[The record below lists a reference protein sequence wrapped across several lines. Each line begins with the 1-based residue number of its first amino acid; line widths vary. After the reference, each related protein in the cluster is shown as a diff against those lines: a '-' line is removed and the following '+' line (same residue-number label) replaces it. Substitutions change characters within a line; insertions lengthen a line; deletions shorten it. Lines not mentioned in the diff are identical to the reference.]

1 MVRRGRPPSA
11 RAANAR
17 IVRLKLRLYPG
28 EDDDLI
34 AFFAAIPSGL
44 RALSVKQAL
53 RTGSLP
59 TEATPGAVPEALLDA
74 LDGLVFDE

>member
-1 MVRRGRPPSA
+1 
-11 RAANAR
+11 
-17 IVRLKLRLYPG
+17 VRLKLRLYPG

-59 TEATPGAVPEALLDA
+59 TDATPGGVSEALLDA